1 MFNRRYFVNEKGTF
15 FLLKNNKKKNKEK
28 MQQKELCKTNKILR
42 PLTLSYV
49 NAEL

>member
-1 MFNRRYFVNEKGTF
+1 M
-15 FLLKNNKKKNKEK
+15 KKERSFCWKTTKRKTKKK

>member
-28 MQQKELCKTNKILR
+28 
-42 PLTLSYV
+42 
-49 NAEL
+49 NATKRIV